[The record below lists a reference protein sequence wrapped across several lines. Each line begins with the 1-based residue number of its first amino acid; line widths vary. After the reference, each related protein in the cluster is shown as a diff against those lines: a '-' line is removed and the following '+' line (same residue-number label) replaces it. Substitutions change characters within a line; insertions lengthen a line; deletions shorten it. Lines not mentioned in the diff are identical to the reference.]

1 MRKDTRA
8 RAIPKPVKI
17 RVAERD
23 SIDGWPCCVFCGRPS
38 PDGGIEWS
46 NAHYIAR
53 SQEGLGTKEENVLTL
68 CPDCHRRYDQSTER
82 SEMRGYFREYL
93 MDHYPGW
100 DEDDLVYRKTGDCH
114 TSVSTGSQ

>member
-8 RAIPKPVKI
+8 RAIPKPVKL

-23 SIDGWPCCVFCGRPS
+23 SIDGWPRCVFCGRPS

-68 CPDCHRRYDQSTER
+68 CQDCHRRYDQSTDR

-100 DEDDLVYRKTGDCH
+100 NEEDLYYRK
-114 TSVSTGSQ
+114 